1 MEILLRPS
9 VPEDVPVQRTLWS
22 LSFGDDRAY
31 INNFYKNYYR
41 PDRVLVLEA
50 EGAVRAMTA
59 WFSTVL
65 SIPGKDQIFRA
76 AYLYAVCV
84 HPDWRGKGLASKLLE
99 GAGLYFRDR
108 GIQAVTTV
116 PASRELHGF
125 FAKQGFFECFTQDEH
140 HWTPELA
147 QKAPETLPKM
157 KLVNAAE
164 YGVLREG
171 LLSKLGHI
179 ALPMDALLY
188 QAGCCRIDGGGM
200 YLVGAP
206 AGPAALC
213 AEGTGDK
220 TLLVKELIG
229 SPEAVDQIAA
239 ALPQLLPKFGG
250 TYRTLGDSVP
260 FGMMKWLSP
269 ELDQAWDRDIRAYL
283 GLAFD

>member
-22 LSFGDDRAY
+22 LSFGDERAY

-41 PDRVLVLEA
+41 PDRVLVLEV

-116 PASRELHGF
+116 PASQELHGF
-125 FAKQGFFECFTQDEH
+125 FAKQGFFECFTQDERQ
-140 HWTPELA
+140 WTPELA
-147 QKAPETLPKM
+147 KKAPETLPKI

-179 ALPMDALLY
+179 GLPMDALLY

-206 AGPAALC
+206 PVPPPCAPRAPGTRPCWSRSSSAAPKRWTRSPPCCPSCCPSSAGP
-213 AEGTGDK
+213 
-220 TLLVKELIG
+220 
-229 SPEAVDQIAA
+229 IAPWA
-239 ALPQLLPKFGG
+239 TACP
-250 TYRTLGDSVP
+250 S
-260 FGMMKWLSP
+260 
-269 ELDQAWDRDIRAYL
+269 A
-283 GLAFD
+283 

>member
-41 PDRVLVLEA
+41 PDRVLVLEV

-84 HPDWRGKGLASKLLE
+84 HPDWRGKGLAGKLLE

-125 FAKQGFFECFTQDEH
+125 FVKQGFFECFTQDEH
-140 HWTPELA
+140 HWTPELG

-239 ALPQLLPKFGG
+239 VLPQLLPKFGG

-269 ELDQAWDRDIRAYL
+269 ELDAA
-283 GLAFD
+283 

>member
-41 PDRVLVLEA
+41 PDRVLVLEV

-84 HPDWRGKGLASKLLE
+84 HPDWRGKGLAGKLLE

-140 HWTPELA
+140 HWSW
-147 QKAPETLPKM
+147 PK
-157 KLVNAAE
+157 
-164 YGVLREG
+164 R
-171 LLSKLGHI
+171 
-179 ALPMDALLY
+179 PRRP
-188 QAGCCRIDGGGM
+188 CPR
-200 YLVGAP
+200 
-206 AGPAALC
+206 
-213 AEGTGDK
+213 
-220 TLLVKELIG
+220 
-229 SPEAVDQIAA
+229 
-239 ALPQLLPKFGG
+239 
-250 TYRTLGDSVP
+250 
-260 FGMMKWLSP
+260 
-269 ELDQAWDRDIRAYL
+269 
-283 GLAFD
+283 

>member
-22 LSFGDDRAY
+22 LSFGDERAY

-41 PDRVLVLEA
+41 PDRVLVLEV

-116 PASRELHGF
+116 PASQELHGF
-125 FAKQGFFECFTQDEH
+125 FAKQGFFECFTQDERQ
-140 HWTPELA
+140 WTPELA
-147 QKAPETLPKM
+147 KKAPETLPKI

-179 ALPMDALLY
+179 GLPMDALLY

-206 AGPAALC
+206 RRSRRPVRRGHRGQDPAGQGAHRQPRSGGPDRRRAAPAAAQVRRDLSHPGRQR
-213 AEGTGDK
+213 ALRHDE
-220 TLLVKELIG
+220 V
-229 SPEAVDQIAA
+229 
-239 ALPQLLPKFGG
+239 ALPGAG
-250 TYRTLGDSVP
+250 SGLGP
-260 FGMMKWLSP
+260 GHPGLSG
-269 ELDQAWDRDIRAYL
+269 L
-283 GLAFD
+283 GV

>member
-1 MEILLRPS
+1 M
-9 VPEDVPVQRTLWS
+9 
-22 LSFGDDRAY
+22 
-31 INNFYKNYYR
+31 
-41 PDRVLVLEA
+41 
-50 EGAVRAMTA
+50 
-59 WFSTVL
+59 
-65 SIPGKDQIFRA
+65 
-76 AYLYAVCV
+76 
-84 HPDWRGKGLASKLLE
+84 
-99 GAGLYFRDR
+99 
-108 GIQAVTTV
+108 
-116 PASRELHGF
+116 
-125 FAKQGFFECFTQDEH
+125 
-140 HWTPELA
+140 
-147 QKAPETLPKM
+147 
-157 KLVNAAE
+157 
-164 YGVLREG
+164 LREG

-179 ALPMDALLY
+179 GLPMDALLY

-239 ALPQLLPKFGG
+239 VLPQLLPKFGG

-260 FGMMKWLSP
+260 FGMMQWLSP